1 MSAPDKIIKLVDR
14 FDRNIDAYKQGK
26 YNETQVRREFID
38 PFFKA
43 LGWDVDNERGYA
55 ESYKEVVHEDAI
67 KIGWG
72 TKAPDYSFRIGS
84 ARKFFVE
91 AKKPSIDIKDDI
103 HPAFQ
108 LRRYAWSAKLPLSI
122 LTDFE
127 EFAVY
132 DTRIKPNKNDKA
144 SNARVMYVTFR
155 EYPEKW
161 EEIASIFSLDS
172 ILKGSFDKYVE
183 SGRKKRGTAE
193 VDDAFLSEIETWRD
207 LLARNIALRNPQ
219 LENRVL
225 NDVVQKTIDRILF
238 LRICEDRGVENY
250 GQLMALLNGT
260 NIYSRLSKIF
270 LRADERYNSGLFHF
284 SSEKNRQDPDEISLQ
299 LILDDKSLKDIIK
312 RLYYPESPYEFSV
325 LPADILGQVYERFL
339 GKVIRL
345 TPGHRAVV
353 EDKPEV
359 RKAGG
364 VYYTPTYIV
373 DYIVKNTVGKL
384 VEGKTP
390 KQAEKLRIL
399 DPACGSGSFLLGAYQ
414 YLLDWHLEQYTA
426 ENPEKHLK
434 SRSPK
439 IYQIRSGD
447 WRLSTSEKKRILLNN
462 IYGVDIDT
470 QAVEVTKL
478 SLLLKVLEGETDETL
493 KSQLKLFH
501 ERALPDLGNN
511 IKCGNSLIGSDFYE
525 GQQLSILTEDEIYRI
540 NAFDWEKEF
549 PEVWSEIWSEPSVS
563 AQASTPRYS
572 RSSLSQ
578 YTHTSLRDRRG
589 RQLTH
594 SKNSSKNSKTGGFDA
609 VIGNPPYGFHQIHS
623 DYLKPY
629 FKRHFLSS
637 KGSFEHYFLFY
648 EQSIK
653 LIKKDGLLGLIVPV
667 TWLTIPSADSLRRFI
682 LDNYRINQ
690 ICWLPEFVFVN
701 AKVNT
706 LISII
711 QKSKPQKAFI
721 KIYDSLGFK
730 NPPVAERVYDQ
741 KKFISE
747 NYVINIFEDESDT
760 KILKK
765 IDSISLPL
773 VEFAKPCSGYN
784 PYEVGKGKKPSGGLQ
799 TKETVKSKPY
809 HSNEKVSDEWKK
821 EVVGRDLGRYSLNI
835 TDKRWVKYGHWLA
848 APRNPSN
855 FLGKRILVQEVT
867 GGKEKR
873 IVAAFYD
880 GELYHSRDIIPIK
893 INEKLPHHYCLLGI
907 INSWLIS
914 WYHHK
919 RNPKAQKSLFPK
931 VLVSDLKRIPIR
943 KIEFSNPKEK
953 SRHDRI
959 VALVEQMLDLNKRLA
974 TTQGQHEKTILQ
986 RQIEATDRQIDKLVY
1001 ELYELTE
1008 EEIRIVEENTGK

>member
-43 LGWDVDNERGYA
+43 LGWDVANERGYA
-55 ESYKEVVHEDAI
+55 EAYKEVVHEDVI
-67 KIGWG
+67 KVGQG
-72 TKAPDYSFRIGS
+72 TKAPDYSFRIGG

-91 AKKPSIDIKDDI
+91 AKKPSIDIKGDI

-132 DTRIKPNKNDKA
+132 DARIKPNKNDKA
-144 SNARVMYVTFR
+144 SNARVMYITFR

-161 EEIASIFSLDS
+161 EEIASIFSHDS

-225 NDVVQKTIDRILF
+225 NDVIQKTIDRILF

-250 GQLMALLNGT
+250 GQLMALLNGA
-260 NIYSRLSKIF
+260 NIYSRLSKHF

-299 LILDDKSLKDIIK
+299 LVIDDKPLKDIIK

-339 GKVIRL
+339 GKVIRR

-373 DYIVKNTVGKL
+373 DYIVENTVGKL
-384 VEGKTP
+384 VESKTP
-390 KQAEKLRIL
+390 KQVEKLKIL

-414 YLLDWHLEQYTA
+414 YLMDWHLEQYTA
-426 ENPEKHLK
+426 NDPEKYLK

-511 IKCGNSLIGSDFYE
+511 IKCGNSLIGSDFYD
-525 GQQLSILTEDEIYRI
+525 GKQLSLLSEDEMYRI

-549 PEVWSEIWSEPSVS
+549 PEIFHRRDACLRPTDR
-563 AQASTPRYS
+563 QAK
-572 RSSLSQ
+572 
-578 YTHTSLRDRRG
+578 DAE
-589 RQLTH
+589 
-594 SKNSSKNSKTGGFDA
+594 KGFDA
-609 VIGNPPYGFHQIHS
+609 VIG
-623 DYLKPY
+623 
-629 FKRHFLSS
+629 
-637 KGSFEHYFLFY
+637 
-648 EQSIK
+648 
-653 LIKKDGLLGLIVPV
+653 
-667 TWLTIPSADSLRRFI
+667 
-682 LDNYRINQ
+682 
-690 ICWLPEFVFVN
+690 
-701 AKVNT
+701 
-706 LISII
+706 
-711 QKSKPQKAFI
+711 
-721 KIYDSLGFK
+721 
-730 NPPVAERVYDQ
+730 
-741 KKFISE
+741 
-747 NYVINIFEDESDT
+747 
-760 KILKK
+760 
-765 IDSISLPL
+765 
-773 VEFAKPCSGYN
+773 
-784 PYEVGKGKKPSGGLQ
+784 
-799 TKETVKSKPY
+799 
-809 HSNEKVSDEWKK
+809 
-821 EVVGRDLGRYSLNI
+821 
-835 TDKRWVKYGHWLA
+835 
-848 APRNPSN
+848 
-855 FLGKRILVQEVT
+855 
-867 GGKEKR
+867 
-873 IVAAFYD
+873 
-880 GELYHSRDIIPIK
+880 
-893 INEKLPHHYCLLGI
+893 
-907 INSWLIS
+907 
-914 WYHHK
+914 
-919 RNPKAQKSLFPK
+919 
-931 VLVSDLKRIPIR
+931 
-943 KIEFSNPKEK
+943 
-953 SRHDRI
+953 
-959 VALVEQMLDLNKRLA
+959 
-974 TTQGQHEKTILQ
+974 
-986 RQIEATDRQIDKLVY
+986 
-1001 ELYELTE
+1001 
-1008 EEIRIVEENTGK
+1008 